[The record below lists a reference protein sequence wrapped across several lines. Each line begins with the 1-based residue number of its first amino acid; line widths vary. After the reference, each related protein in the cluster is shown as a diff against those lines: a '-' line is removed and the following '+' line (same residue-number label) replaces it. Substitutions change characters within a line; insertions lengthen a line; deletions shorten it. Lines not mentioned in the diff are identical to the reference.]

1 MKRKTQYVLALAAL
15 ALLAIGTTAWA
26 KVYTFQATSLTPGAT
41 GKIEAKTD
49 KSGGNTE
56 VNITVD
62 HLARPTLLS
71 PPANQYVVW
80 IEPQDGSPQNQ
91 GVLMVGENEKGDL
104 KMTTTASKFR
114 VIVTAENEQHPKAPS
129 NRVVLQAE
137 VQE

>member
-15 ALLAIGTTAWA
+15 ALLGIGTTAWA

-41 GKIEAKTD
+41 GKIDAKTD
-49 KSGGNTE
+49 KTGGNTG
-56 VNITVD
+56 VTIAVD

-91 GVLMVGENEKGDL
+91 GVLMVGDNEKGDL